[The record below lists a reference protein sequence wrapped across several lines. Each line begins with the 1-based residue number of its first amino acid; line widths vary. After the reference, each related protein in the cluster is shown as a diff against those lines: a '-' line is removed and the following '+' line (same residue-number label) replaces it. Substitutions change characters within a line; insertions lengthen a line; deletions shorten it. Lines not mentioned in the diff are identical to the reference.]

1 MNTKHVL
8 AAFAALAI
16 AGTASAA
23 TIKVDGDLLSGDSP
37 FAITS
42 STGTLQFD
50 ASLMGALGTA
60 GINFSAVAPALYDST
75 DAQVSTTISSFTYE
89 STTGAFS
96 SVTLAGGGKFAMPT
110 TKFVFGIRVGGPG
123 DVSLTDLTINLGSK
137 TVSAF
142 VSGANGVVS
151 GTYDIFS
158 FASSTGDTAIT
169 GAGSYSFATSGLSLT
184 TKGVD
189 LISQGLKLSATGKN
203 ILSDVESFGTLAG
216 TVAVTAVPEP
226 STYALLGAGLLAVGS
241 IARRRRNAAN
251 D

>member
-1 MNTKHVL
+1 MNTKHL
-8 AAFAALAI
+8 LSACAALVIGSTANAAI
-16 AGTASAA
+16 
-23 TIKVDGDLLSGDSP
+23 IKVDGDLLSGDSP
-37 FAITS
+37 FAIAS

-50 ASLMGALGTA
+50 SSLMGALGTA
-60 GINFSAVAPALYDST
+60 GINFSAVAPATYDSSN
-75 DAQVSTTISSFTYE
+75 ARVSTSISSFTYE

-96 SVTLAGGGKFAMPT
+96 SVTLTGGGQFAMPT
-110 TKFVFGIRVGGPG
+110 TKYVFGVRVGGPG

-137 TVSAF
+137 TISAY

-158 FASSTGDTAIT
+158 FASSSGDTAIT
-169 GAGSYSFATSGLSLT
+169 GAGNYSFATSGLSLT

-203 ILSDVESFGTLAG
+203 ILSDVESFGTLSG
-216 TVAVTAVPEP
+216 TVNVTAVPEP
-226 STYALLGAGLLAVGS
+226 STYALLGAGLLAVGTV
-241 IARRRRNAAN
+241 ARRRRAAN

>member
-1 MNTKHVL
+1 MNTKRL
-8 AAFAALAI
+8 LSACAALVIGSTANAAI
-16 AGTASAA
+16 
-23 TIKVDGDLLSGDSP
+23 IKVDGDLLSGDSP

-50 ASLMGALGTA
+50 SSLMGALGTA
-60 GINFSAVAPALYDST
+60 GINFNAVAPATYDSGN
-75 DAQVSTTISSFTYE
+75 AKVSTTVNSFTYE

-96 SVTLAGGGKFAMPT
+96 SVTLTGGGQFAMPT
-110 TKFVFGIRVGGPG
+110 TKYVFGIRVGGPG

-158 FASSTGDTAIT
+158 FASSTGDTAIP
-169 GAGSYSFATSGLSLT
+169 GAGTYSFATSGLSLT

-203 ILSDVESFGTLAG
+203 ILSDVESFGTLSG
-216 TVAVTAVPEP
+216 TVTVTAVPEP
-226 STYALLGAGLLAVGS
+226 STYALLGAGMLAVGTM
-241 IARRRRNAAN
+241 ARRRRAAN